1 MRIKKYEASDMQ
13 EAIKMIKQDFGQ
25 DAIILHS
32 RTIQKGGVLGLFGKE
47 KVEVMAGIDINIVES
62 ENRKKAYYP
71 KITKM
76 DTSEKMLRQMP
87 PIVET
92 AYSPKIIEKNQEQSP
107 ITTSLEKK
115 LTYLSK
121 EMDDLKETLNLIVKK
136 VANSPHPM
144 ISPKLIMYY
153 KALERIGI
161 GEDIIIN
168 MLQEVESNFKGHEVE
183 DSKRVIAYIKQKVI
197 NLLGSVSPIDLETD
211 RSKRIVALVG
221 PTGVGKTTTI
231 AKMAANFSLI
241 QKKNVALI
249 TIDTFR
255 IAAIEQLRNYAN
267 IIGIPMEVVF
277 NLDDFSAALRKFKSA
292 DLILID
298 TAGRSPKNNEQIL
311 ELKKFLKNAFIDTY
325 LVLSVTARSNDI
337 FDTVKRYGVLGGNK
351 VIFTKLDETSSS
363 GVIVDVVKKYSKE
376 ISYITNGQNVPD
388 DFEVAYPRRIANIM
402 FSDVLEYTGD

>member
-13 EAIKMIKQDFGQ
+13 EAIKMIKQDFGR

-32 RTIQKGGVLGLFGKE
+32 RTIQKGGMLGLFGKE
-47 KVEVMAGIDINIVES
+47 KVEVMAGIDINIMEPES
-62 ENRKKAYYP
+62 SKKPYVP
-71 KITKM
+71 KISKIDRT
-76 DTSEKMLRQMP
+76 EKIIRSMP
-87 PIVET
+87 PVVDT
-92 AYSPKIIEKNQEQSP
+92 LYTPKIIDKNQEISP

-121 EMDDLKETLNLIVKK
+121 EMEDLKETLNIIVKK

-153 KALERIGI
+153 KSLEHIGI

-168 MLQEVESNFKGHEVE
+168 ILQEVESNFKGQEIE

-197 NLLGSVSPIDLETD
+197 NMLGTVAPIDLETD

-311 ELKKFLKNAFIDTY
+311 ELKKFLRNVYIDTY
-325 LVLSVTARSNDI
+325 LVISVTARSNDI
-337 FDTVKRYGVLGGNK
+337 FDTVKRYSVLGGDK
-351 VIFTKLDETSSS
+351 VIFTKLDETAST
-363 GVIVDVVKKYSKE
+363 GVIVDVIKKYNKE
-376 ISYITNGQNVPD
+376 MSYITNGQNVPD
-388 DFEVAYPRRIANIM
+388 DFEVAYPRRISNII
-402 FSDVLEYTGD
+402 FSDVLAYTGE